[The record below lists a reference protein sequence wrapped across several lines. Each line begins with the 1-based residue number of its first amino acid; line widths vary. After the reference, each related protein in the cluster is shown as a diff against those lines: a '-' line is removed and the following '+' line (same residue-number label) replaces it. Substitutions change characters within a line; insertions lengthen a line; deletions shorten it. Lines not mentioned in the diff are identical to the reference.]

1 MFKGKKRFFVL
12 ALSAVIALT
21 GCSGNNG
28 GNSGGNNGAN
38 GGSESSAPSESPKAG
53 EEQVTIQLH
62 TFGNEANYN
71 WTKTI
76 AAFEEKYPNI
86 KVNVNVLS
94 EKGDT
99 QEAIQKLDLAASSS
113 EDMDVIMFSDPAS
126 YAQRVGLGMVAP
138 LDEFIAA
145 EGYKVNEDYKVD
157 TTLNGKVYALP
168 GKFNPWY
175 VLLNKTHLDEAG
187 LAVPTDWTWDD
198 FMSYAKTLTTGEG
211 ASKRYGTYFH
221 GPQNGGWMEYMKLA
235 LANQPDNTEFLKED
249 GSMNFDNPLFR
260 KTLEMR
266 VQMEKTDKSATPY
279 TDMLSQKLHYRNQF
293 FNQAASMIMI
303 GSWMNTEIGGTEQFP
318 LNFEV
323 AVAPIPKNSASDE
336 GGYTMVTTDYVSV
349 AERSKNKEA
358 AYTFVRWYTTE
369 GQIAQGK
376 NVPAWNGVDQS
387 QMESIIDTILSG
399 TLTPEKVDKASLVNT
414 LTNAKSSKIIP
425 PVTYQSEV
433 YKVINEEYE
442 KLIYDQQSIDDVI
455 ANLNNRV
462 QKIIDANK

>member
-1 MFKGKKRFFVL
+1 MFKGKKMFFVL
-12 ALSAVIALT
+12 ALSAVMALT
-21 GCSGNNG
+21 GCAGNNG
-28 GNSGGNNGAN
+28 GNNGNTAGN
-38 GGSESSAPSESPKAG
+38 GGASTAPSEPPKAG
-53 EEQVTIQLH
+53 DEPVTIQLH
-62 TFGNEANYN
+62 TFGNEATYN
-71 WTKTI
+71 WAKTV

-99 QEAIQKLDLAASSS
+99 QEAIQKLDLAASSG
-113 EDMDVIMFSDPAS
+113 EQMDVIMFSDPAS

-175 VLLNKTHLDEAG
+175 VLLNKTDLDKAG
-187 LAVPTDWTWDD
+187 LEVPTDWTWED
-198 FMSYAKTLTTGEG
+198 FATYAKTLTTGEG
-211 ASKRYGTYFH
+211 AGKHYGTYFH
-221 GPQNGGWMEYMKLA
+221 GPQNGGWMEFMKLA

-249 GSMNFDNPLFR
+249 GTMNFDNPLFR
-260 KTLEMR
+260 KTLELR
-266 VQMEKTDKSATPY
+266 VQMEKEDASATPY

-293 FNQAASMIMI
+293 FNQAVSMIMI
-303 GSWMNTEIGGTEQFP
+303 GSWMNTELGGTEQFP
-318 LNFEV
+318 LNFDV
-323 AVAPIPKNSASDE
+323 AVAPIPKNDAADE

-349 AERSKNKEA
+349 AESSKNKEA
-358 AYTFVRWYTTE
+358 AYQFVRWYTTD

-376 NVPAWNGVDQS
+376 NIPAWNGVDQS
-387 QMESIIDTILSG
+387 QLESIIDIILSG
-399 TLTPEKVDKASLVNT
+399 TKNPEKVNKASLVNT
-414 LTNAKSSKIIP
+414 LSNAKSSKIIP
-425 PVTYQSEV
+425 PVTYQSEM

-442 KLIYDQQSIDDVI
+442 KLIYGQQDIDQVI
-455 ANLNNRV
+455 AALNDRV